1 MPPLDPDTLRRIFQS
16 TIQPVLTADTP
27 PDEQPTLILLGG
39 QPGAGKSSLTR
50 AVLDQHTAPII
61 PLSGDDLQKFYPGYA
76 GLVTQ
81 APLEAGPILA
91 EATSVWVRDAITHAL
106 DTRRS
111 LLLEGTFHTPEVAL
125 NTAQRFKDAGY
136 QTRII
141 AVATPRHQ
149 SLLSATARYLQDRI
163 SGKPARFTSLATH
176 DRGWHGT
183 RALMASLDDAA
194 HVDRASVMY
203 RDGTTQYDV
212 SRSPGQAAATD
223 PPFHGAAEELDTA
236 RAANRV
242 PGRNNLWL
250 SDLRRVTR
258 AVAENG
264 ELSPQMGELLIAL
277 HDEALRTVVPALKL
291 PADSTSAPMLVDNI
305 SKNRAVIIDALRY
318 MRQEP
323 PSSAPSGPDPEPPT
337 ISR

>member
-1 MPPLDPDTLRRIFQS
+1 MPPLDPDTLRLIFQS
-16 TIQPVLTADTP
+16 TIQPVLTAGTP
-27 PDEQPTLILLGG
+27 PEDQPSLILLGG
-39 QPGAGKSSLTR
+39 QPGAGKSSLTH
-50 AVLDQHTAPII
+50 AILTEQSKPII
-61 PLSGDDLQKFYPGYA
+61 PLSGDDLQKFYPDYA
-76 GLVTQ
+76 SLVTRS
-81 APLEAGPILA
+81 PLEAGPILA
-91 EATSVWVRDAITHAL
+91 EATSVWVRDSITHAL

-163 SGKPARFTSLATH
+163 SGRPARFTSLATH
-176 DRGWHGT
+176 DRGWRGT
-183 RALMASLDDAA
+183 RDLMGSLDGAPQI
-194 HVDRASVMY
+194 DRASVMY
-203 RDGTTQYDV
+203 RDGTTEYDAH
-212 SRSPGQAAATD
+212 RTGEPQ
-223 PPFHGAAEELDTA
+223 PFRGAADALDKA
-236 RAANRV
+236 RAANRA

-291 PADSTSAPMLVDNI
+291 PAESTSGPLLVDNI
-305 SKNRAVIIDALRY
+305 TKNRAVLIDALRDL
-318 MRQEP
+318 RPEP
-323 PSSAPSGPDPEPPT
+323 PSSTPPGPAPEPPT